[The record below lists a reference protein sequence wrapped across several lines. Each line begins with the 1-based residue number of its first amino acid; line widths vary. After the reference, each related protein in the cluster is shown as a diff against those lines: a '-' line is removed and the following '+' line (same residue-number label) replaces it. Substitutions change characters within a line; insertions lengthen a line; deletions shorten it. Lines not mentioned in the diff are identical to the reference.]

1 MCTTRYGS
9 DITMLAVVKIERWTN
24 RPPNLPSWK
33 VTYKMDNSKD
43 VYVRYPFA
51 VDEAAAYADTV
62 RWLRW
67 KEETFRLSVDQ
78 KT

>member
-1 MCTTRYGS
+1 
-9 DITMLAVVKIERWTN
+9 MLDVVKIEMWTN

-33 VTYKMDNSKD
+33 VTYKTDNTEK

-51 VDEAAAYADTV
+51 EDEVAAWADTV

-67 KEETFRLSVDQ
+67 RDETFGRSVDQ